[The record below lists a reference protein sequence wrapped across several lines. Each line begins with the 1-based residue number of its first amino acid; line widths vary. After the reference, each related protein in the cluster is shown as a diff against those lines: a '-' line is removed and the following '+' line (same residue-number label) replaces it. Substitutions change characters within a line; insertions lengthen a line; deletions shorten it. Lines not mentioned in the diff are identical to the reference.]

1 MNHLTHEDF
10 VLSYYGE
17 PDLGDERRAHLD
29 SCAQCR
35 AELASL
41 SAVLDR
47 VTPAEVPDPA
57 PDYEARVWDRVQ
69 WRLRGERKRARS
81 AWMKWI
87 AVAAMIVAAFAG
99 GLLWNRRN
107 NNEPQ
112 QQIAT
117 TTTTNTTT
125 TQPAAATVAAQNAQQ
140 QQSRDRILLVVVG
153 EHFDE
158 SERMLVELTNI
169 TPKSGK
175 TDISS
180 ERARAEELLA
190 SNRIYRTSAE
200 GRGAGDVATL
210 LDELEPVLLQ
220 LAHAP
225 SRVSAEDLR
234 AIQKRVETKGLV
246 FKLRVVRAD
255 VHREARTPTTGI

>member
-17 PDLGDERRAHLD
+17 PDLGDERRAHLE
-29 SCAQCR
+29 SCAQC
-35 AELASL
+35 ASELASL

-47 VTPAEVPDPA
+47 VPPTDVPEPA
-57 PDYEARVWDRVQ
+57 PDYESRVWDRVQ
-69 WRLRGERKRARS
+69 WRMRGEGKRHKK
-81 AWMKWI
+81 AWLTWI
-87 AVAAMIVAAFAG
+87 AVAAMIVVAFLG
-99 GLLWNRRN
+99 GLLWNRRAN
-107 NNEPQ
+107 NTPQ

-117 TTTTNTTT
+117 TTTTT
-125 TQPAAATVAAQNAQQ
+125 TQTPSAATVATQNAQQ
-140 QQSRDRILLVVVG
+140 QQSRDRVLLVVVG

-158 SERMLVELTNI
+158 SERVLVELTNM
-169 TPKSGK
+169 PSKSGT

-225 SRVSAEDLR
+225 SRVSAEELR
-234 AIQKRVETKGLV
+234 AIQKRVEAKGLV

-255 VHREARTPTTGI
+255 VHREARTSPSTSI